1 MGRDQNSVK
10 GTKSV
15 CLVVTAEVTAV
26 TFYKGYVRFLR
37 DHGWAVSVIA
47 RSEGRLEE
55 WAAQEGAIAYSVDL
69 AREPSLL
76 RDVKALMQIVRILR
90 RIRPDAVVSATPKA
104 GLIGTIASRLAGV
117 PVRVYQIWGLRLE
130 TERGMRRLL
139 LETTERLAISSSTR
153 CLANSESLARVVR
166 AAGLSHARAIT
177 VLGSGSSHGVDTE
190 YFSRDLSPT
199 ADAATLRFL
208 ATVPADVTVA
218 FIGRLS
224 RDKGID
230 TLLKSLDLCLARGL
244 CVRALIVGPAESW
257 DVRNIEGHACADGLH
272 FVGGAEDVRPYLVA
286 ADILC
291 LPTLREGFPNVVLE
305 AASMQVPAIVSDA
318 TGAVDSVVPNITG
331 LTFPVGDAEQ
341 LAERLSRL
349 AEDRPSLVRMG
360 KAARE
365 HVRRYYE
372 QRQVWDLYESDLA
385 MQVAILNNRLPRAQ

>member
-1 MGRDQNSVK
+1 MGRDQNSAK

-37 DHGWAVSVIA
+37 DHGWTVSVIA

-55 WAAQEGAIAYSVDL
+55 WAADEGAIAYSVDL
-69 AREPSLL
+69 AREPSLF
-76 RDVKALMQIVRILR
+76 RDVKALMQIIRILR

-104 GLIGTIASRLAGV
+104 GLIGTIASRLASV

-130 TERGMRRLL
+130 TERGMKRAL

-230 TLLKSLDLCLARGL
+230 TLLNSLDLCLARGL

-257 DVRNIEGHACADGLH
+257 EAESIGHACADALH
-272 FVGGAEDVRPYLVA
+272 FVGGVEDVRPYIMA

-318 TGAVDSVVPNITG
+318 TGSVDSVVPNITG
-331 LTFPVGDAEQ
+331 LIFPVGDAGQ
-341 LAERLSRL
+341 LAQCLIRM
-349 AEDRPSLVRMG
+349 AGDRDSLVRMG
-360 KAARE
+360 KAARR
-365 HVRRYYE
+365 HVLHDF
-372 QRQVWDLYESDLA
+372 QQPDVWRLYESELTE
-385 MQVAILNNRLPRAQ
+385 QIHVSHNRPHE